1 MEQAMWIPIHKN
13 LEPGLLRV
21 FSWMWLWII
30 LFVAALLTG
39 VALSISASDWDWL
52 ARMGSIA
59 TISGLLLIMRPIFRQ
74 GLYPRE
80 EEESDVTAVTVPGA
94 GTFSYF
100 NSEAVLDRH
109 AAVLGTV
116 FTVVG
121 TLIWAFGGLLG

>member
-1 MEQAMWIPIHKN
+1 
-13 LEPGLLRV
+13 
-21 FSWMWLWII
+21 MWLWIV

-39 VALSISASDWDWL
+39 AALSISTSDWNWL

-109 AAVLGTV
+109 AAVLGTL